1 MFQVLDLKESKMLWV
16 TNHLG
21 HTLDVH
27 MQHFRA
33 TSQMIEKVEVAKL
46 ILIQHKNLVSRF
58 AEKYLGEIQLEGKYS
73 FPFVYLN
80 DGPTAWKDF
89 IFYCK
94 QSKIQCNSYTF
105 DIKCYLLLSD
115 ILGEYSKNDK
125 DDALY
130 ISKARHG
137 VFVV

>member
-1 MFQVLDLKESKMLWV
+1 
-16 TNHLG
+16 
-21 HTLDVH
+21 

-94 QSKIQCNSYTF
+94 QSKI
-105 DIKCYLLLSD
+105 
-115 ILGEYSKNDK
+115 
-125 DDALY
+125 
-130 ISKARHG
+130 
-137 VFVV
+137 